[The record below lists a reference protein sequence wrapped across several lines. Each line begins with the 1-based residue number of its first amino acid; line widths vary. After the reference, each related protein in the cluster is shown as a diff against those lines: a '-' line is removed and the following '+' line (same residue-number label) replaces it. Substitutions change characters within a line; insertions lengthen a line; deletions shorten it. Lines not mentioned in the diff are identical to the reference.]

1 MITRTPLEEQLR
13 KAQLEKILISSGSN
27 YDYNRQN
34 QNAIIPNKENVASS
48 LLFKSLTKNKINQEE
63 LLKSVNTEIIEL
75 KPVIPEPSPEDLVPR
90 SLLDEQFV
98 INDDLSNQIADLSQ
112 SISDLESEIGNISAD
127 STAKDNEILGVG
139 QTNDALANQIDTL
152 SKTVDGISTQVQNAV
167 QKSIE
172 ESVLR
177 ASLQSQNMGYKA
189 QIEALVKQIDT
200 LNSIIEGL
208 QSQLGSIQQQQAIAQ
223 ASQNIALVAGGDIIN
238 EVVIAKA
245 EPTSAPP
252 ESPIVGRI
260 NNLTGEFRWEW
271 GQTLFVT
278 NNDLNP
284 VTVTITVFNP
294 LGQNW
299 LSTPKN
305 VLELTPGVA
314 EELLLI
320 FTPGACTYTAGD
332 FSKTF
337 LSNLRISVKRR
348 DGTEKAKNIETKIN
362 IMHPD
367 SY

>member
-1 MITRTPLEEQLR
+1 MIVRTPLEEQLR
-13 KAQLEKILISSGSN
+13 KAQLEQILISSGS
-27 YDYNRQN
+27 DYAYTRTNP
-34 QNAIIPNKENVASS
+34 NAVVPNKENVASS
-48 LLFKSLTKNKINQEE
+48 LLFKSLTKNRLNEEE
-63 LLKSVNTEIIEL
+63 LVKSINVQITEL
-75 KPVIPEPSPEDLVPR
+75 KPTIPEPPTEVLV
-90 SLLDEQFV
+90 SKSSLDEQLALN
-98 INDDLSNQIADLSQ
+98 NDLANQITALLQ
-112 SISDLESEIGNISAD
+112 SISNLEAQIGNLSAD
-127 STAKDNEILGVG
+127 GSAKDNEILGIG
-139 QTNDALANQIDTL
+139 QTNDSLANQIDVL
-152 SKTVDGISTQVQNAV
+152 SKTIDDISTQVQNAV

-189 QIEALVKQIDT
+189 QIEALIKQIDT

-208 QSQLGSIQQQQAIAQ
+208 QSQLGSIQQQQAITQ
-223 ASQNIALVAGGDIIN
+223 ASQNIALVAGGDLIN
-238 EVVIAKA
+238 EVVIVKA

-252 ESPIVGRI
+252 ESSIVGRI

-299 LSTPKN
+299 LSSPKN
-305 VLELTPGVA
+305 VLELTPGVS

-337 LSNLRISVKRR
+337 LSNLRVSVKRR

-367 SY
+367 AY

>member
-1 MITRTPLEEQLR
+1 MILKSPFEQEQR
-13 KAQLEKILISSGSN
+13 KKQLEQILVSSGSN
-27 YDYNRQN
+27 FEFNRQN
-34 QNAIIPNKENVASS
+34 PSAIIPNKNHVASS
-48 LLFKSLTKNKINQEE
+48 LLFKSLSKNKVNQEE
-63 LLKSVNTEIIEL
+63 LLKSVNTEIVEL
-75 KPVIPEPSPEDLVPR
+75 RPVIPEPNPEDLVPR
-90 SLLDEQFV
+90 SLLDEQIALTDSLQDEV
-98 INDDLSNQIADLSQ
+98 GNLSNTISDLESQIANLTADTSSKDNDILAIGQTNTILSNQIDTLAKTIDDLSNQI
-112 SISDLESEIGNISAD
+112 
-127 STAKDNEILGVG
+127 
-139 QTNDALANQIDTL
+139 
-152 SKTVDGISTQVQNAV
+152 
-167 QKSIE
+167 QKSIQKSVE
-172 ESVLR
+172 ESILR

-189 QIEALVKQIDT
+189 QIEALVKQIDS

-223 ASQNIALVAGGDIIN
+223 SAQNIAFAAGGDIIN
-238 EVVIAKA
+238 EVVIVKPD
-245 EPTSAPP
+245 PTSTPP
-252 ESPIVGRI
+252 ESSIVGRI

-299 LSTPKN
+299 LSSPKN
-305 VLELTPGVA
+305 VLTLTPGVS

-332 FSKTF
+332 LSKTF
-337 LSNLRISVKRR
+337 LSNVRISVKRR

-367 SY
+367 AY

>member
-1 MITRTPLEEQLR
+1 MIIRTPLEEQLR

-27 YDYNRQN
+27 YSYDRLNPST
-34 QNAIIPNKENVASS
+34 IVPNKENVASS
-48 LLFKSLTKNKINQEE
+48 LLFKSLSKSKVNQEE
-63 LLKSVNTEIIEL
+63 LVKSVNVEITEL
-75 KPVIPEPSPEDLVPR
+75 KPTLPAPPSLDLVPR
-90 SLLDEQFV
+90 SSLDEE
-98 INDDLSNQIADLSQ
+98 IALNNSLQDEIGNLAQ
-112 SISDLESEIGNISAD
+112 TISDLESQINALTAD
-127 STAKDNEILGVG
+127 GSTKDNDILAIG
-139 QTNDALANQIDTL
+139 QTNTILANQIDTL
-152 SKTVDGISTQVQNAV
+152 TKTIEDLSGQIQNAI
-167 QKSIE
+167 QKSVE
-172 ESVLR
+172 ESILR

-189 QIEALVKQIDT
+189 QIEALVKQIDS

-208 QSQLGSIQQQQAIAQ
+208 QSQLGSIQQQQAITQ
-223 ASQNIALVAGGDIIN
+223 ASQNIAFAAGGDIIN
-238 EVVIAKA
+238 EVVIVKA
-245 EPTSAPP
+245 DPTSTPP
-252 ESPIVGRI
+252 ESSIVGRI

-294 LGQNW
+294 FGQNW
-299 LSTPKN
+299 LSSPKN
-305 VLELTPGVA
+305 VLELTPGLS

-337 LSNLRISVKRR
+337 LSNVRISVKRR

-367 SY
+367 AY

>member
-1 MITRTPLEEQLR
+1 MILKTPSEQEQR
-13 KAQLEKILISSGSN
+13 KIQLEQILVSSGSN
-27 YDYNRQN
+27 FAFDRQN
-34 QNAIIPNKENVASS
+34 PNVVVPNKEHVASS
-48 LLFKSLTKNKINQEE
+48 LLFKSLSKNKINQEE
-63 LLKSVNTEIIEL
+63 LLKSVATEITEL
-75 KPVIPEPSPEDLVPR
+75 RPTLPEPPALDLVPR
-90 SLLDEQFV
+90 SLLDEQSNLTNSLQNE
-98 INDDLSNQIADLSQ
+98 IGNLSQTIADLQSQ
-112 SISDLESEIGNISAD
+112 IAGLLAD
-127 STAKDNEILGVG
+127 SSTKDADVLAIG
-139 QTNDALANQIDTL
+139 QTNTVLANQIDTL
-152 SKTVDGISTQVQNAV
+152 SKTIEDLSNQIQNSI

-172 ESVLR
+172 ESILR
-177 ASLQSQNMGYKA
+177 ASLQSQNMGYKS
-189 QIEALVKQIDT
+189 QIEALVKQIDS

-208 QSQLGSIQQQQAIAQ
+208 QSQLGSIQQQQAITQ
-223 ASQNIALVAGGDIIN
+223 ASQNIALVAGGDLIN
-238 EVVIAKA
+238 EVVIVKA
-245 EPTSAPP
+245 EPTSTPP
-252 ESPIVGRI
+252 ESSIVGRI

-299 LSTPKN
+299 LSCPKN
-305 VLELTPGVA
+305 VLQLTPGVA

-337 LSNLRISVKRR
+337 LSNVRISVKRR

-367 SY
+367 AY

>member
-1 MITRTPLEEQLR
+1 MLIRTPLEEQLR
-13 KAQLEKILISSGSN
+13 RAQLEKILISSGS
-27 YDYNRQN
+27 DYAYSN
-34 QNAIIPNKENVASS
+34 QNPSALIPNKENVASS
-48 LLFKSLTKNKINQEE
+48 LLFKSLSKNKINQEE
-63 LLKSVNTEIIEL
+63 LLKSVNVEITEL
-75 KPVIPEPSPEDLVPR
+75 KPVLPEPVGEDLVPR
-90 SLLDEQFV
+90 SLLDEQLTF
-98 INDDLSNQIADLSQ
+98 NDDLTNQISDLSQ
-112 SISDLESEIGNISAD
+112 SISDLESQIGNLSAD
-127 STAKDNEILGVG
+127 GSAKDNEILGIG
-139 QTNDALANQIDTL
+139 QTNDALSNQIDTL
-152 SKTVDGISTQVQNAV
+152 SKTVDDISTQIQNAV

-189 QIEALVKQIDT
+189 QIEALIKQIDT

-245 EPTSAPP
+245 EPSPAPP

-271 GQTLFVT
+271 GQTLYVT

-299 LSTPKN
+299 LSSPKN

-320 FTPGACTYTAGD
+320 FTPGACTYTAGEL
-332 FSKTF
+332 SKTF
-337 LSNLRISVKRR
+337 LSNVRISVKRR

>member
-1 MITRTPLEEQLR
+1 MILKSPFEQEQR
-13 KAQLEKILISSGSN
+13 KKQLEQILVSSGSN
-27 YDYNRQN
+27 FEFNRQN
-34 QNAIIPNKENVASS
+34 PSAIIPNKNHVASS
-48 LLFKSLTKNKINQEE
+48 LLFKSLSKNKVNQEE
-63 LLKSVNTEIIEL
+63 LLKSVNTEIVEL
-75 KPVIPEPSPEDLVPR
+75 RPVIPEPNPEDLVPR
-90 SLLDEQFV
+90 SLLDEQIALTDSLQDEV
-98 INDDLSNQIADLSQ
+98 GNLSNT
-112 SISDLESEIGNISAD
+112 ISDLESQIANLTAD
-127 STAKDNEILGVG
+127 TSSKDNDILAIG
-139 QTNDALANQIDTL
+139 QTNTILANQIDTL
-152 SKTVDGISTQVQNAV
+152 AKTIDDLSNQI
-167 QKSIE
+167 QKSIQKSVE
-172 ESVLR
+172 ESILR

-189 QIEALVKQIDT
+189 QIEALVKQIDS

-223 ASQNIALVAGGDIIN
+223 SAQNIAFAAGGDIIN
-238 EVVIAKA
+238 EVVIVKPD
-245 EPTSAPP
+245 PTSTPP
-252 ESPIVGRI
+252 ESSIVGRI

-299 LSTPKN
+299 LSSPKN
-305 VLELTPGVA
+305 VLTLTPGVS

-332 FSKTF
+332 LSKTF
-337 LSNLRISVKRR
+337 LSNVRISVKRR

-367 SY
+367 AY